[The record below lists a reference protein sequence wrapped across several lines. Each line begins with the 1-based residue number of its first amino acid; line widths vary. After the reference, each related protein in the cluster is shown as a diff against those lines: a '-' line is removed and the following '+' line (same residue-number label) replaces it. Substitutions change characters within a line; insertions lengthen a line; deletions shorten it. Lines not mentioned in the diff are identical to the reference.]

1 LESPVSHE
9 PLSSLD
15 LSFLRLEGRDTP
27 MHLGAVL
34 VFGPADEVD
43 GSPGAGPERLAAEL
57 RARVVAVPRLR
68 RRLAPTGPGY
78 AWVEDPG
85 FDPTVHVRHSRL
97 PAPAGPTELAA
108 ATGALMA
115 SRLRRDR
122 PLWELHVLGP
132 LADGGTAVVIK
143 LHHALA
149 DGLRAVGLG
158 ITLFDTV
165 RTGPG
170 DTAEPGRR
178 TLSLVPPVADVDGS
192 TGQLMGALGPL
203 LAPTRLL
210 PGPRTVAAGLMSRAG
225 QARDTA
231 GIAAAVLRTTLRDP
245 APPSPLNTAAGPGRR
260 FAMLRAD
267 LDEVHRVRKHHGG
280 TVNDVAL
287 AVVAG
292 GLRQWL
298 GSRGHL
304 PTAPLRVLVPVSRPH
319 PDPADVAG
327 NRLSGYLVDLPTDQ
341 PDPLT
346 RLHTIREAMVAHKA
360 TGHRRGAGA
369 FPLLADLMPTL
380 AHRLTG
386 PLSTALTAP
395 LAATAASRLFNTVVT
410 NVPLPDLGLS
420 LAGARLTEVYPVVPL
435 APGQTLGVALTTYRG
450 TLHLGLH
457 AGPGL
462 PDLNH
467 LGQALTAALTELTN
481 A

>member
-1 LESPVSHE
+1 MSHE

-15 LSFLRLEGRDTP
+15 LSFLRLESRDNP

-34 VFGPADEVD
+34 VFGPCDGAD
-43 GSPGAGPERLAAEL
+43 GSPGAGPERLATEL
-57 RARVVAVPRLR
+57 RARVAAVPRLR
-68 RRLAPTGPGY
+68 RRLAPAGLGY

-85 FDPTVHVRHSRL
+85 FDPTVHVRHSPL
-97 PAPAGPTELAA
+97 PAPAGPAEL
-108 ATGALMA
+108 GAVVGTLMA
-115 SRLRRDR
+115 TQLRRDR

-132 LADGGTAVVIK
+132 LADGGTAVVVK

-149 DGLRAVGLG
+149 DGLRAVGLA

-165 RTGPG
+165 RTRRD
-170 DTAEPGRR
+170 DTSQPRGR
-178 TLSLVPPVADVDGS
+178 TLSLVPPVADVDYS

-203 LAPTRLL
+203 LGPTRLL
-210 PGPRTVAAGLMSRAG
+210 PGPRTLAASLVSRAG

-231 GIAAAVLRTTLRDP
+231 SIAGAALRTTIWDP
-245 APPSPLNTAAGPGRR
+245 APPSLLNTAAGPGRR

-267 LDEVHRVRKHHGG
+267 LDDVHRVRKHHGG

-292 GLRQWL
+292 GLRHWL

-319 PDPADVAG
+319 PDPADAAG
-327 NRLSGYLVDLPTDQ
+327 NRLSGYLVDLPTDE

-346 RLHTIREAMVAHKA
+346 RLHTIKDAMVAHKS

-369 FPLLADLMPTL
+369 FPLLAELMPAL
-380 AHRLTG
+380 SHRITG

-395 LAATAASRLFNTVVT
+395 LAATAATAASRLFNTVVT

-435 APGQTLGVALTTYRG
+435 APGQTLGVALTTYRR

-457 AGPGL
+457 AGPAL
-462 PDLNH
+462 PDLDH
-467 LGQALTAALTELTN
+467 LGQALIAALTELTN